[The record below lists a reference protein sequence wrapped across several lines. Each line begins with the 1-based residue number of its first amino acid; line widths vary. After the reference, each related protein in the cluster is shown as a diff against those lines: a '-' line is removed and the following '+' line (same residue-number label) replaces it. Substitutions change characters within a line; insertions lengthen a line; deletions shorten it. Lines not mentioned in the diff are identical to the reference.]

1 MLSDPLTNFK
11 KQKKYQNELRF
22 NGAHT
27 RNNSPKINYRTYVIN
42 LDAYNSKGLTGNL
55 CMLMVIVQHI
65 LITLKLN
72 IFQQKL
78 WATKILQQILTE
90 YKHTI

>member
-1 MLSDPLTNFK
+1 MPRI
-11 KQKKYQNELRF
+11 QKE
-22 NGAHT
+22 
-27 RNNSPKINYRTYVIN
+27 
-42 LDAYNSKGLTGNL
+42 LTGNL